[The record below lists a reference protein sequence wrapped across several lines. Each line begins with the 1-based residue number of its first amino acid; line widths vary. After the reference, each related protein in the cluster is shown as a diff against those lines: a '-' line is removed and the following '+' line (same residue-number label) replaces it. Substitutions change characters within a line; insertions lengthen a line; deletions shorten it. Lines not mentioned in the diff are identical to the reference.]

1 LVFLDIEV
9 VKTSTENLTNI
20 SRNTS
25 KTPTRENASAEK
37 DSVMESANVA
47 IPDNAVSPQVQ
58 NMRESSVPKTNIE
71 SNILKDNESLKVT
84 ELDIQNK
91 NGEKT
96 TIETNTA
103 DTRKSYETMNL
114 NEEPEPPKELEKTD
128 STIAPAIELNKNMK
142 SQIELDSE
150 NSKPESLETASISS
164 WMSIDDNIKVKKV
177 KGEQV
182 IKDDKRPI
190 SGR

>member
-91 NGEKT
+91 NG
-96 TIETNTA
+96 